1 MHQCINFP
9 KKWEKVE
16 SPPKKKGGKQLKK
29 RNIYLTILK
38 KKVETNS
45 HRKIPRYGSMMPP
58 CHLVNSCSLPRSFH
72 ALFLKLF
79 LLGGH
84 LARNISS
91 WVLEI
96 LQQSEKRQPLELNGI
111 EVFLISVLHH
121 LRGILGHLWRSLNS
135 EMLQFWQWKVALLT
149 WRQPTRFKGFFQHGQ
164 AAFPRQ
170 ILQILISASTKKNVQ
185 GRIWIVSNP
194 PWEWHSWNSGCT
206 HPWL

>member
-1 MHQCINFP
+1 MPTKMHQLP
-9 KKWEKVE
+9 KKIRE
-16 SPPKKKGGKQLKK
+16 SGIPPQKKGGETNKK
-29 RNIYLTILK
+29 TQFLFLAILK

-45 HRKIPRYGSMMPP
+45 HRKIPRYWSMMRP

-84 LARNISS
+84 LGRNISS

-96 LQQSEKRQPLELNGI
+96 LQQKEKSKKAPYNLKKGNLWNWMGI
-111 EVFLISVLHH
+111 EVFQISVLHH
-121 LRGILGHLWRSLNS
+121 LQGILGHRWRSLHS

-149 WRQPTRFKGFFQHGQ
+149 WRQPTRFKGFLQHGQ

-170 ILQILISASTKKNVQ
+170 ILQILISASTKKMCR
-185 GRIWIVSNP
+185 G
-194 PWEWHSWNSGCT
+194 EFE
-206 HPWL
+206 